1 MPTARVVG
9 TRELSARCTAS
20 INSMNDQKP
29 KTTAGVRGGHRTAHT
44 GSSDH
49 TGLFFSKSY
58 HGNIFGHVMSLRGD
72 YECSKLAFYM

>member
-1 MPTARVVG
+1 M
-9 TRELSARCTAS
+9 CTVQLYVYVCVYVCVYMY
-20 INSMNDQKP
+20 NMYTCVYMYNMRYNM
-29 KTTAGVRGGHRTAHT
+29 VHVHV
-44 GSSDH
+44 H